1 MEQRDLLL
9 SAMHC
14 DRRWHMTFR
23 CKLYDVEEKMAD
35 IESNEPIPDDIAELE
50 DDDMILVV
58 SGWCCKIEE
67 LGICL
72 RAGCAC
78 VWDEEEQVYMPDFSV
93 TVIYEDENELNH
105 YLYFEQDDFITTMH
119 NWLHGRLT
127 DDEISELMCEVEY
140 ETERED

>member
-1 MEQRDLLL
+1 
-9 SAMHC
+9 
-14 DRRWHMTFR
+14 
-23 CKLYDVEEKMAD
+23 
-35 IESNEPIPDDIAELE
+35 
-50 DDDMILVV
+50 
-58 SGWCCKIEE
+58 
-67 LGICL
+67 
-72 RAGCAC
+72 
-78 VWDEEEQVYMPDFSV
+78 MPDFSV